1 MKKAKKNINKKF
13 DLIYKVIFIICFVT
27 CLYSL
32 LNIIRWEKDNRKSQ
46 EIVNNLQNTTEVN
59 ISTISDD
66 SSIQLINP
74 ENESE
79 DSLYWYYTSMDMI
92 DVDFNDLNKKNSDT
106 RGWIQVPG
114 TNINYPFVQSKDNKY
129 YLTHSFEKKYTD
141 AGWVFLDYRNDINNL
156 SKNNIIY
163 GHARL
168 DKTMFGSLRNTLKNS
183 WFNNKDNRII
193 KVSSENENTLWQIF
207 SIYHIKTESYYIT
220 VNFKNDEEFQK
231 YIDKSLKRSVYNFN
245 TNVTVDDTI
254 LTLSTCYGDHEKL
267 VVQAKLIKK
276 EIKNF

>member
-66 SSIQLINP
+66 SNIQLINP

-207 SIYHIKTESYYIT
+207 SIYHIKNESYYIT

-231 YIDKSLKRSVYNFN
+231 YINKSLKRSIYNFN

>member
-66 SSIQLINP
+66 SNIQLINP

-79 DSLYWYYTSMDMI
+79 DCLYWYYTSMDMI

-231 YIDKSLKRSVYNFN
+231 YINKSLKRSIYNFN

>member
-231 YIDKSLKRSVYNFN
+231 YINKSLKRSIYNFN